1 VPKKVQN
8 DELSNNRINS
18 RKELSKNG
26 DTTKKNTSRDRLV
39 ARVNR
44 TRINKNNNRNTSK
57 LIFDSDTQDNNQE
70 LPLILDR
77 INLKIIEELIGNG
90 DIKSSE
96 ISAKLKI
103 PLSTIQRRRSN
114 LEKLSIIKKNYIVD
128 LKKLDLRIAEIMIG
142 TSSGESQNIMT
153 EVYNKHKTS
162 IIDMSLR
169 IGNPDTNVSF
179 RIAYKTS
186 LELFEVLEEIKQM
199 DTVNNVTWSEYISE
213 KRNDKSSFDELL
225 RFN

>member
-1 VPKKVQN
+1 MSQMPTGDYSENSNKKG
-8 DELSNNRINS
+8 S
-18 RKELSKNG
+18 
-26 DTTKKNTSRDRLV
+26 
-39 ARVNR
+39 
-44 TRINKNNNRNTSK
+44 NKNNNKRTGHDDTSPIK
-57 LIFDSDTQDNNQE
+57 FMLDKINVGIIQE
-70 LPLILDR
+70 LV
-77 INLKIIEELIGNG
+77 NNG

>member
-1 VPKKVQN
+1 MPTGDYSGNSNKKG
-8 DELSNNRINS
+8 S
-18 RKELSKNG
+18 
-26 DTTKKNTSRDRLV
+26 
-39 ARVNR
+39 
-44 TRINKNNNRNTSK
+44 NKNNNKRTGHG
-57 LIFDSDTQDNNQE
+57 DTLPVKFILDKINVGIIQE
-70 LPLILDR
+70 LV
-77 INLKIIEELIGNG
+77 NNG

-103 PLSTIQRRRSN
+103 PISTIQRRRNN

-142 TSSGESQNIMT
+142 TSSGESQKIMT

-162 IIDMSLR
+162 IVDMSLR
-169 IGNPDTNVSF
+169 IGNPDTNVSL

-186 LELFEVLEEIKQM
+186 LELFEILEEIKQM

-213 KRNDKSSFDELL
+213 KCNDKSSFDELL

>member
-1 VPKKVQN
+1 MPRRLYRAGNGNRAGITSQMPTGDYSGN
-8 DELSNNRINS
+8 SNIKGN
-18 RKELSKNG
+18 
-26 DTTKKNTSRDRLV
+26 
-39 ARVNR
+39 
-44 TRINKNNNRNTSK
+44 NKNNNKRTGH
-57 LIFDSDTQDNNQE
+57 DDTLPVKFLLDKINVGIIQE
-70 LPLILDR
+70 LV
-77 INLKIIEELIGNG
+77 NNG

-103 PLSTIQRRRSN
+103 PLSTIQRRRNN

-142 TSSGESQNIMT
+142 TSSDESQKIMT

-162 IIDMSLR
+162 IVDMSLR
-169 IGNPDTNVSF
+169 IGNPDTNVSL

-186 LELFEVLEEIKQM
+186 LELFEILEEIKQM

-213 KRNDKSSFDELL
+213 KCNDKSSFDELL